1 MFGVRVRVPDSGLPA
16 WQEAILTAIGCAIA
30 FAILY
35 GLYELT
41 QLPAARRM
49 RRRVGAVEAAAGDHP
64 VFGAAT
70 VRTAAA
76 SLFRATQAAWDAAD
90 RDALA
95 RISAPEILAD
105 WLARLDG
112 NAADGIRYRVEVLRG
127 PEIDYV
133 GLVDEPGDG
142 GDYVRVRIR
151 ARLRCGFEQPD
162 GSWRPLPE
170 AAGSLKMPIE
180 EYWTLARREGE
191 WIVYSIRRADHG
203 ERFLGEAIVGPLED
217 VPGSPA

>member
-1 MFGVRVRVPDSGLPA
+1 VFGVRVRVPDSGLPA
-16 WQEAILTAIGCAIA
+16 WQEAILAAIGCAIA

-35 GLYELT
+35 GLHGLT

-49 RRRVGAVEAAAGDHP
+49 RRRVGAVENAAGDHP

-70 VRTAAA
+70 VRAAAA

-95 RISAPEILAD
+95 RISAPELLAD

-112 NAADGIRYRVEVLRG
+112 NAALGIRYRTEVLNG
-127 PEIDYV
+127 PEVDYV

-142 GDYVRVRIR
+142 GDYVRVRVR
-151 ARLRCGFEQPD
+151 ARLRCGLEQPD
-162 GSWRPLPE
+162 GSRRPLPE
-170 AAGSLKMPIE
+170 ARGSLKLAIE
-180 EYWTLARREGE
+180 EYWTLARRDGE
-191 WIVYSIRRADHG
+191 WIVYSIRAADHG
-203 ERFLGEAIVGPLED
+203 ERFLGEEIVGPLED
-217 VPGSPA
+217 LPGPAA

>member
-1 MFGVRVRVPDSGLPA
+1 VFGVRVRVPDSGLPA

-35 GLYELT
+35 GLYKLT
-41 QLPAARRM
+41 ELPAARRM

-70 VRTAAA
+70 VRAAAA
-76 SLFRATQAAWDAAD
+76 SLFRATQAAWDAGD
-90 RDALA
+90 RYALA
-95 RISAPEILAD
+95 HISAPELLAD
-105 WLARLDG
+105 WFVRMDA
-112 NAADGIRYRVEVLRG
+112 NAAGGVRYRVEVLKG

-151 ARLRCGFEQPD
+151 ARLRCALERPD
-162 GSWRPLPE
+162 GSRRPLPE
-170 AAGSLKMPIE
+170 ANGSLKLPIE
-180 EYWTLARREGE
+180 EYWTLARRDGE
-191 WIVYSIRRADHG
+191 WIVYSIRPADHG
-203 ERFLGEAIVGPLED
+203 ERFLGEEIVGPLED
-217 VPGSPA
+217 VPGSTA